1 MWINRHI
8 CGINIRIIWLTLPEP
23 TSNTNFIPGE
33 KIFSR
38 MENKHTMGKR
48 ARKIHQREMEHVNPP
63 ICSHLY
69 SLCLEMC
76 WTEITLFSPE
86 ARLAMT
92 VVSGTR
98 RTTQDPWSA
107 SQPGKGSC
115 QFLGGNQSPGPPSS
129 TSVLEA
135 RSGNQSIKK
144 TRHLNILTAKLSGYE
159 GKSCVR
165 WHTTHCREDS
175 GGLWGGWCFALT
187 YLDHLCS
194 VLVKV
199 FIQKQWFLF
208 FPFFPQDPSS
218 SPHLGYCGEIFF
230 IFSHFPSGKQKQ
242 EQHAVFWGQCCL
254 KVRGH

>member
-86 ARLAMT
+86 AHLAMT

-115 QFLGGNQSPGPPSS
+115 QFLGGNQSPRPTLLYLCPGSTLRKPIHQENTSS
-129 TSVLEA
+129 QHTNS
-135 RSGNQSIKK
+135 K
-144 TRHLNILTAKLSGYE
+144 TLRI
-159 GKSCVR
+159 R
-165 WHTTHCREDS
+165 R
-175 GGLWGGWCFALT
+175 
-187 YLDHLCS
+187 
-194 VLVKV
+194 
-199 FIQKQWFLF
+199 
-208 FPFFPQDPSS
+208 
-218 SPHLGYCGEIFF
+218 
-230 IFSHFPSGKQKQ
+230 
-242 EQHAVFWGQCCL
+242 
-254 KVRGH
+254 